1 MKAYIWSLSA
11 AVTCMLFG
19 CNPPVALE
27 DRQPAPPPMAPITP
41 KLASFDLTDQDGKPF
56 NSKVLAGTP
65 WVGSFFFTQCP
76 AVCWRMNQAI
86 AKWQTDHPESKV
98 KFVSITCDPGR
109 DTPEALTLYAKHFKA
124 DPKRWTFLTGDMN
137 YIRKIGRD
145 MFSLAVEPET
155 HSSKVMIFDRKGD
168 IRGWFEIVN
177 PDDLTRFEKLIAKVE
192 AEEAPAE
199 ESVNI
204 NASADGLEPASQ
216 EKTEAEK

>member
-1 MKAYIWSLSA
+1 MNSSFWILIAIA
-11 AVTCMLFG
+11 AFTVIG

-27 DRQPAPPPMAPITP
+27 DRQPAPPPMVPITP
-41 KLASFDLTDQDGKPF
+41 KLKSFDLTDQDGKPF

-86 AKWQTDHPESKV
+86 AKWQVDHPESKV

-145 MFSLAVEPET
+145 MFSLTVEPET

-192 AEEAPAE
+192 AEEAPAA
-199 ESVNI
+199 ESEDRDAAVD
-204 NASADGLEPASQ
+204 SAETPSQ

>member
-1 MKAYIWSLSA
+1 MRIFALICNA
-11 AVTCMLFG
+11 AVGALLLG
-19 CNPPVALE
+19 CNPPVGLQE
-27 DRQPAPPPMAPITP
+27 RQPAPPPMAPITP

-86 AKWQTDHPESKV
+86 AKWQADHPESKV
-98 KFVSITCDPGR
+98 RFVSITCDPER

-137 YIRKIGRD
+137 YLRKIGRD

-155 HSSKVMIFDRKGD
+155 HSSKVMIFDHKGD
-168 IRGWFEIVN
+168 IRGWFELVN
-177 PDDLTRFEKLIAKVE
+177 PDDLARFEKLIAKVE
-192 AEEAPAE
+192 AEAAPAE
-199 ESVNI
+199 ESVEGK
-204 NASADGLEPASQ
+204 AGSEAAEPATQ
-216 EKTEAEK
+216 EKPDADK